1 MTLLLPTGTYWQAR
15 ERQRHY
21 SPSIQLWYIVFLF
34 LTTDYLFET
43 DDRCNISP
51 PNASSCFDERDLE
64 LVIETLN
71 SWEIFLLSQQIKW
84 EVGLFTHKLLCE
96 TTNLR
101 VRIVFYFCFLLA
113 HEYTF
118 SLFPHFFVLL
128 NQLHKSLDLMLFF
141 VKHELE
147 LIIVGLLHGR
157 IKQAFWTNH
166 FEPLELRTFHIFL
179 TLASWL
185 LVTNMS
191 SVAARI
197 L

>member
-71 SWEIFLLSQQIKW
+71 SWENFLLSQQIKW

-96 TTNLR
+96 TTNLC

-128 NQLHKSLDLMLFF
+128 NRLLKSLDFN
-141 VKHELE
+141 
-147 LIIVGLLHGR
+147 
-157 IKQAFWTNH
+157 AFLCQTWTGTDHRWTTAWSYKTSFLNKS
-166 FEPLELRTFHIFL
+166 LWALRTFHIFL